1 VSGDDSVPIA
11 KKVIAMFYD
20 KSCFPFVKELEGNWK
35 TIRDEFDKW
44 PTRFATW
51 YGEEKWK
58 TSVLYD
64 GLDNQTIKK
73 NEENARLFPRTVQI
87 IDSIPG
93 VTSAAASRMEPGKW
107 ILPHRDNCCFVR
119 CHLGL
124 VVPPGCGIRVGGQ
137 VRTWEEG
144 KCLILNANSVHS
156 AWNTSDRDR
165 TVLIVDVRPEALG
178 FPLEQAIEPP
188 SFGARIA
195 APIQFAHY
203 LMCNVVRGTSGAVV
217 PH

>member
-1 VSGDDSVPIA
+1 
-11 KKVIAMFYD
+11 MFYD
-20 KSCFPFVKELEGNWK
+20 KTYFPFVNALERHWA
-35 TIRDEFDKW
+35 TIRDEIEQT
-44 PTRFATW
+44 PSRFTSW
-51 YGEEKWK
+51 YGEKKWK
-58 TSVLYD
+58 ALVLYD

-73 NEENARLFPRTVQI
+73 NEENARLYPRTLEI

-93 VTSAAASRMEPGKW
+93 VTSAGASRMEAGKW

-124 VVPPGCGIRVGGQ
+124 VVPSGCGIRVRGQ

-144 KCLILNANSVHS
+144 KCLILNANAVHS
-156 AWNTSDRDR
+156 AWNMSDRDR
-165 TVLIVDVRPEALG
+165 TVLVVDVRREALG

-195 APIQFAHY
+195 EPIQFTHY
-203 LMCNVVRGTSGAVV
+203 LLRKVVHGTSGAVI
-217 PH
+217 PR